1 MIKQL
6 FLAGLLTVGASAAYA
21 QQATTPPRAADP
33 QVAAMPSGA
42 DAKKLIGR
50 NVKNPQNE
58 TVGEIES
65 VYINADGKVDS
76 VILGVGGFLGV
87 GERHVRVAWK
97 DLRISD
103 NGEKVV
109 INANKDQLKAMA
121 PYTYRDAKMR
131 GQVFSDT
138 GPYTTAN
145 DRVTPAPAD
154 RMASTTAT
162 ESTGDFNA
170 RGAVSGN
177 AMIGAKVHNAAKETV
192 GSVED
197 VYLDAKGAVDSIVVS
212 VGGFLGVGSKNVAV
226 KWSEL
231 KVGRDGKD
239 LMLTTN
245 WTKDSLKAM
254 PDYKYERRKPVRS
267 GG

>member
-1 MIKQL
+1 MIKHL
-6 FLAGLLTVGASAAYA
+6 LLAGLLTVGASAAYA

-50 NVKNPQNE
+50 NVKNAQDE

-103 NGEKVV
+103 NGNKVV
-109 INANKDQLKAMA
+109 INATKDQLKAMA
-121 PYTYRDAKMR
+121 PYSYRDPKLR

-138 GPYTTAN
+138 GPYGATN
-145 DRVTPAPAD
+145 DRVAPAD
-154 RMASTTAT
+154 RTASTTAT

-177 AMIGAKVHNAAKETV
+177 ALIGAKVRNAAKETV
-192 GSVED
+192 GSIED
-197 VYLDAKGAVDSIVVS
+197 VYLDAKGAVDSVVVS
-212 VGGFLGVGSKNVAV
+212 VGGFLGVGTKHVAV
-226 KWSEL
+226 KWSDL
-231 KVGRDGKD
+231 KIGRDGKD

-254 PDYKYERRKPVRS
+254 PDYKYERRQPARS